1 MDIKL
6 NYLKKKVLR
15 HVKKILFV
23 IIIIN
28 ERRLVKCDVN
38 NKGSY
43 MQQYCKWE
51 KKNYKT
57 LFVLLLV
64 ICIISLIWKIE
75 T

>member
-1 MDIKL
+1 M
-6 NYLKKKVLR
+6 
-15 HVKKILFV
+15 
-23 IIIIN
+23 
-28 ERRLVKCDVN
+28 VKCDVN